1 MKTFKILPLILFIYA
16 SALGQGEFSVY
27 TLYRTLPQ
35 AHQLN
40 PAFRPGG
47 KVIIGLPVLSSSHLS
62 VDMDQ
67 LSFDHVFM
75 ENTEQSLEIDFNNI
89 SSQLKDKNTFSVKS
103 DIQLFFLGLN
113 LGHNFFSLA
122 FNDRINSNLIY
133 TQDIM
138 DLAIYGNGEGTPTF
152 ARNIAL
158 DKLKLSQNM
167 YHEIALGFNR
177 NIKQKISLGLR
188 VKMLFGV
195 VNSQTEKMN
204 GFIRTDNDSIHFNG
218 SNMAFRNSG
227 YGYLSD
233 DRDPL
238 SIYRSTL
245 PMTNG
250 NNGFGLDAG
259 IHYNLSDRINLSASI
274 TDLGYINWKEDT
286 KSYGIDD
293 ANYSFK
299 GFDLVD
305 LINNDNSANNFFQ
318 NELDSLETMFSV
330 KDTSG
335 ISYKSTL
342 TSNIYTGFDYQLA
355 KNHRVGAQIY
365 GKMIDG
371 NITPEFGA
379 YYNLRIGKVINT
391 VVNASFRNGKIHAAG
406 IGASVDLGPVQIYGT
421 TESVTS
427 LIKPEAASL
436 LDARFGINLIFGR
449 KKTKKAAKTEEEIPV
464 DTVEVV
470 SEEPEIEESPVEE
483 KAEPEVV
490 PVPAIIPVV
499 VPVAKKPEP
508 EPVLEEPEPV
518 IEKPKPVK
526 KAPVT
531 VVKQGDH
538 KDELGV
544 GHYIVVGAFLS
555 KTNAQK
561 YSNKLKAKGY
571 NNQFGFLTQKAFYY
585 VTVYKNTGDIEKAR
599 LVRNEYRKKKDF
611 LFPDTWLLSVVE

>member
-1 MKTFKILPLILFIYA
+1 MKLFKILPLILFIYA
-16 SALGQGEFSVY
+16 SALGQGEFSLY
-27 TLYRTLPQ
+27 SLYRTVPQ

-47 KVIIGLPVLSSSHLS
+47 KVVIGLPVLSSSHLS

-67 LSFDHVFM
+67 LSFDQVFT
-75 ENTEQSLEIDFNNI
+75 ENAEQSLSLDLDNI
-89 SSQLKDKNTFSVKS
+89 SSQLKDRNTFSIKS

-113 LGHNFFSLA
+113 LGNNFFSLA
-122 FNDRINSNLIY
+122 FNDRISSQLY
-133 TQDIM
+133 YSQDVM
-138 DLAIYGNGEGTPTF
+138 DLAIYGNGDGTPTF
-152 ARNIAL
+152 NRNIEL
-158 DKLKLSQNM
+158 DKLKLSQNL
-167 YHEIALGFNR
+167 YHEVALGFNR
-177 NIKQKISLGLR
+177 NIKQKISIGLR

-195 VNSQTEKMN
+195 VNSQTEQMN
-204 GFIRTDNDSIHFNG
+204 GFIRTDHDSIHFNG
-218 SNMAFRNSG
+218 SNMAFKTSG

-233 DRDPL
+233 GRDPL

-259 IHYNLSDRINLSASI
+259 VHYNLSDRINLSASI

-293 ANYSFK
+293 INYSFK

-305 LINNDNSANNFFQ
+305 LIQNDNTGNNFLQ
-318 NELDSLETMFSV
+318 TELDSLKTMFTV
-330 KDTSG
+330 KDTTG

-342 TSNIYTGFDYQLA
+342 TSNIYAGFDYQLA
-355 KNHRVGAQIY
+355 KQHRVGVQIY
-365 GKMIDG
+365 GKMIEG

-379 YYNLRIGKVINT
+379 YYNLRIGKAINT
-391 VVNASFRNGKIHAAG
+391 VFNASFRNGKIHAAG
-406 IGASVDLGPVQIYGT
+406 IGASVDLGPIQIYGT

-427 LIKPEAASL
+427 LIKPEAASM

-449 KKTKKAAKTEEEIPV
+449 KKTKKATKTEEEIPV

-470 SEEPEIEESPVEE
+470 TEEPEIEEKQIEE
-483 KAEPEVV
+483 KVVPEVV
-490 PVPAIIPVV
+490 PEPKIIPVV
-499 VPVAKKPEP
+499 VPVAKDP
-508 EPVLEEPEPV
+508 EPEPV

-531 VVKQGDH
+531 IVKQGDH

-544 GHYIVVGAFLS
+544 GHYIVVGAFLF

-561 YSNKLKAKGY
+561 YSDRLRAKGFE
-571 NNQFGFLTQKAFYY
+571 NQFGFLTEKDFYY
-585 VTVYKNTGDIEKAR
+585 VTVYKNNGDIEKAR
-599 LVRNEYRKKKDF
+599 AVRNEYRKKKDF